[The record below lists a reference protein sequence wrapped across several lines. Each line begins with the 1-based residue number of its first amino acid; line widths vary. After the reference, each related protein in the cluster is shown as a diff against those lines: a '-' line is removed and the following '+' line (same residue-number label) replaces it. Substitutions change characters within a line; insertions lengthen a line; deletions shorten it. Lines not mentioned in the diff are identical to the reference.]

1 MALNGGMRME
11 YSHAVSFKIDCA
23 DQAEVDRL
31 WDTLIANGGQ
41 AERCGWLKDR
51 YGLSWQ
57 IVPTTLPK
65 YLGGSCKSTPASAG
79 FVVAFAEPQSFKA
92 GVSVFNSP
100 ENRIGDRAFDPGAS
114 SPTKQSARYGSL
126 TRWLD
131 QQDSPVVDTN
141 GLPVRLAL
149 KPGEAHDNRLC
160 SDLLSTL
167 LPRTMLLAD
176 RELVLDANDPLSAHL
191 RGEPNRYQ

>member
-11 YSHAVSFKIDCA
+11 YRHAVSFKIDCA

-65 YLGGSCKSTPASAG
+65 YLGGSWKSTPASAE
-79 FVVAFAEPQSFKA
+79 FVVAFANPKA
-92 GVSVFNSP
+92 SRLVYRYSILPRIVSV
-100 ENRIGDRAFDPGAS
+100 I
-114 SPTKQSARYGSL
+114 
-126 TRWLD
+126 
-131 QQDSPVVDTN
+131 
-141 GLPVRLAL
+141 
-149 KPGEAHDNRLC
+149 AH
-160 SDLLSTL
+160 ST
-167 LPRTMLLAD
+167 PAPA
-176 RELVLDANDPLSAHL
+176 VQPNNHKIWVAH
-191 RGEPNRYQ
+191 EVA